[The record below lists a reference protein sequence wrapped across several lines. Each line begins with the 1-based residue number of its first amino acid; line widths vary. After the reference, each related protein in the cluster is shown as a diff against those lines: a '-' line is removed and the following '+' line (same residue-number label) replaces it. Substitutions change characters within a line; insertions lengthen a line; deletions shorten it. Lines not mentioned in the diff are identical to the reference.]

1 MNMRT
6 KKNKSEESK
15 RNTFKVLLDKELERL
30 EIALKIE
37 KDRKI
42 VFPETTQIV
51 RDIIRIEEK
60 LGQKHENVNL
70 TIKKKNVSSEIEN
83 YGL

>member
-1 MNMRT
+1 MHT
-6 KKNKSEESK
+6 TKNKLEESK
-15 RNTFKVLLDKELERL
+15 RNTFKVLLAKELERL